1 MNTKK
6 LQNNKKA
13 IVIGSAVCC
22 LLFILLGLYY
32 RSWPAVDVILFMG
45 QSNMSGA
52 GGDASLAPELIP
64 GAGYEFRAVTDP
76 DHLHALEE
84 PFGKNENR
92 GALDDTEILERNGS
106 LATAFVNAYYE
117 ETETPVVAVSAS
129 VGSSSLSG
137 WLNKGRKEEAA
148 DRLKEAKKCL
158 WKERIR
164 IRHVYML
171 WFQGETDASLQTT
184 GNEYKTMMRELVSYM
199 EKQGVEACFVI
210 QIGADLAEPE
220 KYQEIMQAQEE
231 ICGEYGDMILVSEL
245 PASLTGDD
253 MKDEGGIHFT
263 QKALNLIGEDA
274 GEQAGAYV
282 KSLSQ

>member
-1 MNTKK
+1 
-6 LQNNKKA
+6 
-13 IVIGSAVCC
+13 
-22 LLFILLGLYY
+22 
-32 RSWPAVDVILFMG
+32 
-45 QSNMSGA
+45 
-52 GGDASLAPELIP
+52 
-64 GAGYEFRAVTDP
+64 
-76 DHLHALEE
+76 
-84 PFGKNENR
+84 
-92 GALDDTEILERNGS
+92 
-106 LATAFVNAYYE
+106 
-117 ETETPVVAVSAS
+117 
-129 VGSSSLSG
+129 
-137 WLNKGRKEEAA
+137 
-148 DRLKEAKKCL
+148 
-158 WKERIR
+158 
-164 IRHVYML
+164 ML